1 MKAVKTP
8 AIPRDRPNSWSGTN
22 LAMAEGVT
30 LARRAPPFPRSVMR
44 KSWCVLA
51 LAGVLLAPA
60 RGFAAADPE
69 AVASGAPAAG
79 RLRLPDP
86 GQLAALMATDDAP
99 PPVVVRV
106 VPDRDPRRAVLSS
119 LHAVTGVVQTYDG
132 MLTMRVLKAG
142 GVESNPLMKP
152 VVRNEGAMMGVKI
165 AAAVA
170 TVIGTE
176 TLWHDNHRLAAIVT
190 SIVANSGMA
199 MIARHNARVL
209 AQLEGR

>member
-1 MKAVKTP
+1 MRK
-8 AIPRDRPNSWSGTN
+8 WSG
-22 LAMAEGVT
+22 
-30 LARRAPPFPRSVMR
+30 
-44 KSWCVLA
+44 VLA

-60 RGFAAADPE
+60 SGVA
-69 AVASGAPAAG
+69 ASGTDAVVSGVAAPG
-79 RLRLPDP
+79 RLLLPNAE
-86 GQLAALMATDDAP
+86 QLAALTATDDAP

-142 GVESNPLMKP
+142 GTESNPLMKP
-152 VVRNEGAMMGVKI
+152 VVRNEGVMMGVKI
-165 AAAVA
+165 GAALA

-176 TLWHDNHRLAAIVT
+176 TLWHDNHRIAAIAASV
-190 SIVANSGMA
+190 VANSGMA